1 MRRRLGRARFVL
13 AVALAWTAASQARGA
28 DDFLRFKPKPKPVTT
43 EIVSQAEI
51 AAQRLMDKLDVNL
64 DGYVDT
70 SDAEAVVARGIGP
83 AETLAVQGAM
93 RYDLDED
100 GKITPDEVKTFAR
113 RVYDLLA
120 DPDTGRIPGRD
131 GDFDTYLAHE
141 LDQFNLWDR
150 NHDGIVTR
158 AEIIAFIASEDPRRT
173 AAVRDEYRSYIE
185 MMDKDHDGRIS
196 LDEMKAA
203 FVTAATFPEK
213 NADPKPVPSL
223 GRGLPVA
230 QFVSIQAT
238 EILREFGAGPG
249 ELVTRDQAVQKGGQ
263 NCYLLSMDQEGDGT
277 ITRAK
282 IERRAR
288 AAAAIA
294 DVDKDGML
302 SRSELMDAWA
312 MLHGMK
318 TWQLPD
324 GTPAD
329 RADAGQDRSP
339 AH

>member
-1 MRRRLGRARFVL
+1 MRRRWGRAKIIL
-13 AVALAWTAASQARGA
+13 TVALAWAAASQARAA
-28 DDFLRFKPKPKPVTT
+28 DDFLRFKPKPKPVTP
-43 EIVSQAEI
+43 EIISQAEI

-64 DGYVDT
+64 DGYVDM

-93 RYDLDED
+93 RYDLDGD
-100 GKITPDEVKTFAR
+100 GKITPEEVKTFAR
-113 RVYDLLA
+113 RVFDLLA
-120 DPDTGRIPGRD
+120 DPETGRIPGRD
-131 GDFDTYLAHE
+131 EDFDTYLQHE

-158 AEIIAFIASEDPRRT
+158 EEIAAFIASEDPRRT

-196 LDEMKAA
+196 LDEMTAA
-203 FVTAATFPEK
+203 FVTAATFPERG
-213 NADPKPVPSL
+213 ADPTPVPSL
-223 GRGLPVA
+223 GRGLPIA

-249 ELVTRDQAVQKGGQ
+249 EFVTRDQAVQKGGQ

-288 AAAAIA
+288 AAATIA

-324 GTPAD
+324 GAPAD
-329 RADAGQDRSP
+329 RADAGHDRTSP
-339 AH
+339 

>member
-1 MRRRLGRARFVL
+1 
-13 AVALAWTAASQARGA
+13 
-28 DDFLRFKPKPKPVTT
+28 
-43 EIVSQAEI
+43 
-51 AAQRLMDKLDVNL
+51 MDKLDVNL
-64 DGYVDT
+64 DGYADMA
-70 SDAEAVVARGIGP
+70 DAESVVARGIGP

-93 RYDLDED
+93 RYDLDDDE
-100 GKITPDEVKTFAR
+100 KITPDEVKAFAR
-113 RVYDLLA
+113 RVFDLLA
-120 DPDTGRIPGRD
+120 DPETGRIPGRD
-131 GDFDTYLAHE
+131 EDFDAYLQHE
-141 LDQFNLWDR
+141 LDQFKLWDR

-158 AEIIAFIASEDPRRT
+158 EEVISFVASEDPRRT
-173 AAVRDEYRSYIE
+173 AAVRDEYRNYIE
-185 MMDKDHDGRIS
+185 TMDKDHDGRIS
-196 LDEMKAA
+196 IDEMTAA

-213 NADPKPVPSL
+213 TTDPKPIPSL

-238 EILREFGAGPG
+238 EILREFGAGPD

-324 GTPAD
+324 GAPAD
-329 RADAGQDRSP
+329 RADTEHDRA